1 MKYGIAV
8 IIRKQILKER
18 HKLVFILFGT
28 IMTQIKTTK
37 TVAMNTYHSVSIC
50 TFMNGMK

>member
-18 HKLVFILFGT
+18 HKLVFIPFGT
-28 IMTQIKTTK
+28 IMIETTK
-37 TVAMNTYHSVSIC
+37 TVAMNVYHSVSIC
-50 TFMNGMK
+50 IFMNGMK